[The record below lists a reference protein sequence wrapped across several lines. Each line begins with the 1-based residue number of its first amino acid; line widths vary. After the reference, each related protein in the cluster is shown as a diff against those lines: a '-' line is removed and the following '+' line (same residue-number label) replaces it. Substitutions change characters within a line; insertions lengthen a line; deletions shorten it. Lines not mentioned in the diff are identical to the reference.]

1 MKLEK
6 NSKFL
11 IIGDSIGDFGRARP
25 VGEGL
30 HAGLG
35 TGFPRV
41 LDSILRIKG
50 PEYGIRV
57 MNVCTSGD
65 TSKALL
71 ERWQSDVI
79 DLKPDYLAIEIG
91 INDVWRHFDEPYR
104 NEIFISVEEYAAN
117 LQKMVDITKGL
128 KGLYFISPY
137 LMETNKKDAFRA
149 MIDKYHDAMKAVAE
163 KNGATFIDLQAAFD
177 KYFEHFHPVSMSWDR
192 VHPDPTGHL
201 LIARTI
207 ALAIGLISE

>member
-1 MKLEK
+1 
-6 NSKFL
+6 
-11 IIGDSIGDFGRARP
+11 
-25 VGEGL
+25 
-30 HAGLG
+30 
-35 TGFPRV
+35 PRV
-41 LDSILRIKG
+41 LDSILRIKA

-71 ERWQSDVI
+71 DRWQSDVI

-117 LQKMVDITKGL
+117 LQKMVDSTKGL
-128 KGLYFISPY
+128 KGIYFISPY
-137 LMETNKKDAFRA
+137 LMELNRQDAFRA

-163 KNGATFIDLQAAFD
+163 KNGATFVDLQEAFD

-207 ALAIGLISE
+207 AQAIGLID

>member
-41 LDSILRIKG
+41 LDSILRIKA

-65 TSKALL
+65 TSQALL
-71 ERWQSDVI
+71 DRWQSDVI

-104 NEIFISVEEYAAN
+104 KEIFISVEEYAAN
-117 LQKMVDITKGL
+117 LQKMVDSTKGL
-128 KGLYFISPY
+128 KGIYFISPY
-137 LMETNKKDAFRA
+137 LMELNRQDAFRA
-149 MIDKYHDAMKAVAE
+149 MIDEYHDAMKAVAE
-163 KNGATFIDLQAAFD
+163 ENGATFVDLQEAFD

-207 ALAIGLISE
+207 AQAIGLID

>member
-41 LDSILRIKG
+41 LDSILRIKA

-71 ERWQSDVI
+71 DRWQSDVI

-117 LQKMVDITKGL
+117 LQKMVDSTKGL
-128 KGLYFISPY
+128 KGIYFISPY
-137 LMETNKKDAFRA
+137 LMELNRQDAFRA
-149 MIDKYHDAMKAVAE
+149 MIDKYHDAMKTVAE
-163 KNGATFIDLQAAFD
+163 KNGATFVDLQEAFD

-207 ALAIGLISE
+207 AQALGLID

>member
-41 LDSILRIKG
+41 LDSILRIKA

-65 TSKALL
+65 TSQALL
-71 ERWQSDVI
+71 DRWQSDVI

-117 LQKMVDITKGL
+117 LQKMVDSTKGL
-128 KGLYFISPY
+128 KGIYFISPY
-137 LMETNKKDAFRA
+137 LMELNRQDAFRA
-149 MIDKYHDAMKAVAE
+149 MIDKYHDAMKAVSE
-163 KNGATFIDLQAAFD
+163 KNGATFVDLQEAFD

-207 ALAIGLISE
+207 AQAIGLID

>member
-41 LDSILRIKG
+41 LDSILRIKA

-71 ERWQSDVI
+71 DRWQSDVI

-117 LQKMVDITKGL
+117 LQKMVDSTKGL
-128 KGLYFISPY
+128 KGIYFISPY
-137 LMETNKKDAFRA
+137 LMELNRQDAFRA
-149 MIDKYHDAMKAVAE
+149 MIDKYHDAMKTVAE
-163 KNGATFIDLQAAFD
+163 KNGATFVDLQEAFD

-207 ALAIGLISE
+207 AQAIGLID